1 MSVIAPIVVGV
12 DEFVDHRPHP
22 LLRGLVVSAHGYRI
36 ADAAPGVHLGM
47 PSSTLTVVI
56 PLDEPLIMRQHEPAP
71 RPFDTVLAGLHIGAA
86 HIHHDGRQFGIQ
98 VQLAPLAA
106 RLLLG
111 MPAKELTDLSITI
124 ADVLPDVEQAIDR
137 IRCAPGWP
145 QRFALL
151 EAALLDRAAAAR
163 GPVDPDLHHAWRL
176 CRTAAS
182 IGAVAA
188 EVGWSTRTLQKR
200 FRAEFGIS
208 PAEPA
213 RLDRF
218 HRSVHLASDP
228 TRSLAEVA
236 VLAGYSDQPHMTRS
250 WTRFAGITPARW
262 RTVETLTTR
271 NRAPAG

>member
-1 MSVIAPIVVGV
+1 M

-22 LLRGLVVSAHGYRI
+22 LLRGLVVAAHGYRI
-36 ADAAPGVHLGM
+36 VGAAPGVHLGM

-56 PLDEPLIMRQHEPAP
+56 PLDEPLIMRQHGPTP

-86 HIHHDGRQFGIQ
+86 HIHHEGRQFGIQ
-98 VQLAPLAA
+98 LQLAPLAA

-111 MPAKELTDLSITI
+111 LPARELADVSVPI
-124 ADVLPDVEQAIDR
+124 AEVLPDADR
-137 IRCAPGWP
+137 TVDRMRCAATWP

-151 EAALLDRAAAAR
+151 ETALLDRAASAPGA
-163 GPVDPDLHHAWRL
+163 VDRDLRHAWDL
-176 CRTAAS
+176 CHTAAS

-228 TRSLAEVA
+228 SRSLAEVA

-250 WTRFAGITPARW
+250 WSRFADITPARW
-262 RTVETLTTR
+262 RAVETLTTR
-271 NRAPAG
+271 DRVAVE